1 MANRESS
8 YKPILILGFFL
19 FKLNSMPDVGLQ
31 PQLQDQ
37 ESLLYWLSQPDTPF
51 VGFSNGG
58 QVHICSRKNVGIGKQ
73 YIRPDKY
80 WEEVLKTNYEDLCC
94 T

>member
-37 ESLLYWLSQPDTPF
+37 ESLLYWLSQPDTPILF
-51 VGFSNGG
+51 IFNSSPPQTFFFSNFFF
-58 QVHICSRKNVGIGKQ
+58 I
-73 YIRPDKY
+73 
-80 WEEVLKTNYEDLCC
+80 
-94 T
+94 